1 MGMALLTIT
10 LNLLAKFVLP
20 IFMTP
25 CIADLEILASKE
37 ECVYQETLQL
47 APWIE
52 SWGSNLAICGFY
64 SLWMNKLKNGITML
78 LRVLA
83 LDLKGK

>member
-47 APWIE
+47 AP
-52 SWGSNLAICGFY
+52 
-64 SLWMNKLKNGITML
+64 
-78 LRVLA
+78 
-83 LDLKGK
+83 